1 MHGAKAL
8 GRRPYQPP
16 KLLVYGDL
24 SEMTKGGG
32 KQGKDAV
39 MGNKT

>member
-8 GRRPYQPP
+8 GRRPYQAP

-32 KQGKDAV
+32 QKGKDAV
-39 MGNKT
+39 KGNKT